1 MVFQANGEHVS
12 SIGVTGDDMTV
23 LLDVKAGL
31 VEDLYNLQET
41 HQDVINDI
49 VYDAAT
55 RVFTIQT

>member
-12 SIGVTGDDMTV
+12 SIGVTGEMSD
-23 LLDVKAGL
+23 LLDVKAEL

-55 RVFTIQT
+55 RVFTVQM